1 MAPSTKNFP
10 IDQLEKKLKIYRL
23 FENLFELTDYSL
35 LDCFLNSLVEQ
46 INLETK
52 NTEEFYTHLGENE
65 KMQKKHFG
73 KLNLIDGLFWLKV
86 NKNIEP
92 KEERYNT
99 SQDGSV
105 DKGFVF
111 STSQIIKLLKVSK
124 SDLFALR
131 EANQLVEGTD
141 YIRED
146 RNSKAATRY
155 APILY
160 NVFKTCRTLYG
171 ISYHDFC
178 QPEFDLEEHKRRRTR
193 EIFKEA
199 NRRK

>member
-1 MAPSTKNFP
+1 MSNFP
-10 IDQLEKKLKIYRL
+10 EEQCKIKMKLYHLYKELIDLSGDIIVPSLINHFQQESAQFNKS
-23 FENLFELTDYSL
+23 ENFTAEFWADKNKQNKY
-35 LDCFLNSLVEQ
+35 FMY
-46 INLETK
+46 K
-52 NTEEFYTHLGENE
+52 NTIDALMWLYVKKDNE
-65 KMQKKHFG
+65 
-73 KLNLIDGLFWLKV
+73 LES
-86 NKNIEP
+86 EP
-92 KEERYNT
+92 K
-99 SQDGSV
+99 SV

-178 QPEFDLEEHKRRRTR
+178 QPDFDLEEHKRKRTR

>member
-1 MAPSTKNFP
+1 MTNLPAE
-10 IDQLEKKLKIYRL
+10 QCEKKIKL
-23 FENLFELTDYSL
+23 YSL
-35 LDCFLNSLVEQ
+35 FQELAELSDDNLIPSLLNHFQRESMQFQNTENFYVDFPSNEKKQSTYFMYKNTIDALMWLYVKKNNE
-46 INLETK
+46 LESETK
-52 NTEEFYTHLGENE
+52 
-65 KMQKKHFG
+65 
-73 KLNLIDGLFWLKV
+73 
-86 NKNIEP
+86 
-92 KEERYNT
+92 
-99 SQDGSV
+99 SV

-199 NRRK
+199 NRKK

>member
-1 MAPSTKNFP
+1 M
-10 IDQLEKKLKIYRL
+10 Y
-23 FENLFELTDYSL
+23 
-35 LDCFLNSLVEQ
+35 
-46 INLETK
+46 K
-52 NTEEFYTHLGENE
+52 NTIDALMWLYV
-65 KMQKKHFG
+65 KKD
-73 KLNLIDGLFWLKV
+73 KQSES
-86 NKNIEP
+86 EP
-92 KEERYNT
+92 K
-99 SQDGSV
+99 SV

-124 SDLFALR
+124 SDLFGLR

-171 ISYHDFC
+171 IS
-178 QPEFDLEEHKRRRTR
+178 
-193 EIFKEA
+193 
-199 NRRK
+199 